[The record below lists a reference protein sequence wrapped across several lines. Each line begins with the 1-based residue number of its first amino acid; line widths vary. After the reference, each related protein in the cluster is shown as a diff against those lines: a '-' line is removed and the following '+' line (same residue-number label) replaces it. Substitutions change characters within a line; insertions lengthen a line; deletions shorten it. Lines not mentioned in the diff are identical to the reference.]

1 MVDYRKRLSDM
12 TPEEREEVAPS
23 ADNFSKVFGDRTEEP
38 MSVTAA
44 DTAVSLATPV
54 DSVVEVQKE
63 LQKEEPDYL
72 KIGMLVGVEALG
84 SIPALGPV
92 AKSMI
97 RKGADLAKQTDNF
110 IMTVE

>member
-12 TPEEREEVAPS
+12 IPEERAEVAPS

-63 LQKEEPDYL
+63 LQKAQN
-72 KIGMLVGVEALG
+72 ALR
-84 SIPALGPV
+84 LL
-92 AKSMI
+92 
-97 RKGADLAKQTDNF
+97 RLF
-110 IMTVE
+110 